1 MQKIPLKHKG
11 LYREK
16 DALRKRKHRQKM
28 KANPIAYKERLR
40 VQEEKNKEY
49 RQRVKESI
57 ATATVRILLF
67 RKST

>member
-1 MQKIPLKHKG
+1 
-11 LYREK
+11 
-16 DALRKRKHRQKM
+16 M

-40 VQEEKNKEY
+40 VQEEKNKKY